1 MTDQHKHAAVLRA
14 IADGQ
19 DAEWRGSDMSPWI
32 PIGNGITNPIGSPE
46 LQWRVKTRVIMI
58 NGVEVP
64 EPYRGPLKARE
75 NYFFPGF
82 VDKSFSL
89 EDLMAAGFL
98 HLTSDAAD
106 RHEAA
111 ILSFTRIGGGV

>member
-1 MTDQHKHAAVLRA
+1 MTEQHKHAAVLRA

-64 EPYRGPLKARE
+64 EPYRGPLKDGE
-75 NYFFPGF
+75 TYFFPTF
-82 VDKSFSL
+82 VDKSLSS
-89 EDLMAAGFL
+89 EDLMAYGLL
-98 HLTSDAAD
+98 HLTRDASY
-106 RHEAA
+106 RHESAL
-111 ILSFTRIGGGV
+111 LSFTRIGGGV